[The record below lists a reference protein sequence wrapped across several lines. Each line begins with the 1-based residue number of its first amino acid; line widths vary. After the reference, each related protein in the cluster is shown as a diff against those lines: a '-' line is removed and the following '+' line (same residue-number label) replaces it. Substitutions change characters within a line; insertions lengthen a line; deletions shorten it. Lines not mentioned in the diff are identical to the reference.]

1 MDYETEQNLIEAM
14 MTRSLDFLYERL
26 EKETDKEVLSCINE
40 AIYFKKQQLE
50 N

>member
-1 MDYETEQNLIEAM
+1 MDYDTEQNLIEVM
-14 MTRSLDFLYERL
+14 MTRSFDYLYNRL
-26 EKETDKEVLSCINE
+26 ENETDKEVLSCLNE